1 VHALSSGCRY
11 GDIPP
16 AGFCFTAHYFFY
28 QVGAGFD
35 YTLEAYAEA
44 LDSLVER
51 LELGGARIQLVA
63 PGLLGGTLGALWA
76 ARHPEK
82 TAKLTFVNA
91 PLGATDASEL
101 PKCLKPLLNPFTAA
115 IFCQNPLNVVG
126 KPIEG
131 AGSRSPGIATPTL

>member
-1 VHALSSGCRY
+1 MSLRGH
-11 GDIPP
+11 P
-16 AGFCFTAHYFFY
+16 ASWFLFYSPFFY